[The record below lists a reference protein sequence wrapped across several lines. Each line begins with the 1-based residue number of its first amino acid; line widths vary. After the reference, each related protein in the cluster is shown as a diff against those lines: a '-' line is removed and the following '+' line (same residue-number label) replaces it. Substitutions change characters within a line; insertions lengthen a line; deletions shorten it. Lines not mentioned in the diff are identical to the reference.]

1 MLFCTCLSMGLLGIN
16 AYRVAVEVD
25 LSSSFP
31 SFDIVGLPDVAVKES
46 RDRVR
51 TAIVNSGFSFPTGKI
66 VVNLAPSDVKKAG
79 SLYDLPILIGILKA
93 DGQIETEFTEYAFIG
108 ELSLEGTVKP
118 VTGVL
123 PMVLEAKR
131 LGITKI
137 FVPEGNAPEG
147 SIVEG
152 IEVYSAGSVS
162 EVVGH
167 LSGKKPLKPVK
178 AEDYIHSANS
188 FPEPDFAD
196 VKGQIEA
203 KRALEIAAAGFH
215 NILLIGPP
223 GAGKS
228 MLAKRLPSI
237 LPEMTFEESIETTKI
252 HSICGT
258 LPNGS
263 GLVNKRP
270 FRAPH
275 HTVSPAGLT
284 GGGSIPRP
292 GEISLAHNG
301 VLFLDELPEYNR
313 SAMEVLRQPLE
324 DGTVTISR
332 AAGQLTYPCS
342 IMLVAAMNPCP
353 CGYFG
358 HPTRKCTCTESA
370 VARYLAKVSG
380 PLLDRIDLHVE
391 VMPVEF
397 DDLSSP
403 QKSESSAEI
412 RKRVNAARKL
422 QNERYEGTGI
432 TCNAM
437 LTPAMLGKY
446 CGLTDGAKVMLK
458 NAFERMGLSARAYDR
473 ILKVARTIADLD
485 ESEKIDVGHIAEA
498 LQYRSLDRKYWGN

>member
-1 MLFCTCLSMGLLGIN
+1 MFCTCTSMGLLGIN

-25 LSSSFP
+25 LSESFP

-51 TAIVNSGFSFPTGKI
+51 TAIVNSGFRFPTGKI
-66 VVNLAPSDVKKAG
+66 VVNLAPSDIRKAG
-79 SLYDLPILIGILKA
+79 SFYDLPILIGILRA
-93 DGQIETEFTEYAFIG
+93 DGQLSADCTGAAFVG

-118 VTGVL
+118 VAGIL
-123 PMVLEAKR
+123 PMVLEAKK
-131 LGITKI
+131 LGLSRVFI
-137 FVPEGNAPEG
+137 PYGNAPEG
-147 SIVEG
+147 SVVEG
-152 IEVYSAGSVS
+152 IEVFAVRSVT
-162 EVVGH
+162 EVVAH
-167 LSGKKPLKPVK
+167 LTGEAPLEPL
-178 AEDYIHSANS
+178 APIDLAHSSPETA
-188 FPEPDFAD
+188 EPDFAD
-196 VKGQIEA
+196 VKGQYEA

-258 LPNGS
+258 LPEGVS
-263 GLVNKRP
+263 LITKRP

-284 GGGSIPRP
+284 GGGSVPQP

-313 SAMEVLRQPLE
+313 TAMEVLRQPLE
-324 DGTVTISR
+324 DGVVTISR
-332 AAGQLTYPCS
+332 AAGRLTYPCS

-353 CGYFG
+353 CGYYG
-358 HPTRKCTCTESA
+358 HPTRKCTCTEAS
-370 VARYLAKVSG
+370 VARYLSKVSG

-397 DDLSSP
+397 ADLSDTTR
-403 QKSESSAEI
+403 SESSAEI
-412 RKRVNAARKL
+412 RRRVNAARKR
-422 QNERYEGTGI
+422 QNERYADTGI

-437 LTPAMLGKY
+437 LTPAMLAEY
-446 CGLTDGAKVMLK
+446 CVLTDDARELLK
-458 NAFERMGLSARAYDR
+458 NAFEHMGLSARAYDR

-485 ESEKIDVGHIAEA
+485 ESEEIETAHIAEA
-498 LQYRSLDRKYWGN
+498 LQYRSLDRKYWGH

>member
-1 MLFCTCLSMGLLGIN
+1 MGLLGIN

-25 LSSSFP
+25 LSESFP

-51 TAIVNSGFSFPTGKI
+51 TAIVNSGFRFPTGKI
-66 VVNLAPSDVKKAG
+66 VVNLAPSDIRKAG
-79 SLYDLPILIGILKA
+79 SFYDLPILIGILRA
-93 DGQIETEFTEYAFIG
+93 DGQLSADCTGAAFVG

-118 VTGVL
+118 VAGIL
-123 PMVLEAKR
+123 PMVLEAKK
-131 LGITKI
+131 LGLSRVFI
-137 FVPEGNAPEG
+137 PYGNAPEG
-147 SIVEG
+147 SVVEG
-152 IEVYSAGSVS
+152 IEVFAVRSVT
-162 EVVGH
+162 EVVAH
-167 LSGKKPLKPVK
+167 LTGEAPLEPL
-178 AEDYIHSANS
+178 APIDLAHSSPETA
-188 FPEPDFAD
+188 EPDFAD
-196 VKGQIEA
+196 VKGQYEA

-258 LPNGS
+258 LPEGVS
-263 GLVNKRP
+263 LITKRP

-284 GGGSIPRP
+284 GGGSVPQP

-313 SAMEVLRQPLE
+313 TAMEVLRQPLE
-324 DGTVTISR
+324 DGVVTISR
-332 AAGQLTYPCS
+332 AAGRLTYPCS

-353 CGYFG
+353 CGYYG
-358 HPTRKCTCTESA
+358 HPTRKCTCTEAS
-370 VARYLAKVSG
+370 VARYLSKVSG

-397 DDLSSP
+397 ADLSDTTR
-403 QKSESSAEI
+403 SESSAEI
-412 RKRVNAARKL
+412 RRRVNAARKR
-422 QNERYEGTGI
+422 QNERYADTGI

-437 LTPAMLGKY
+437 LTPAMLAEY
-446 CGLTDGAKVMLK
+446 CVLTDDARELLK
-458 NAFERMGLSARAYDR
+458 NAFEHMGLSARAYDR

-485 ESEKIDVGHIAEA
+485 ESEEIETAHIAEA
-498 LQYRSLDRKYWGN
+498 LQYRSLDRKYWGH